1 MRVLGRAEE
10 AIRRLAEAV
19 GYYCPPGLVL
29 EAEKW
34 LDDLREA
41 LREGAA
47 ASSALEAALAR
58 ERRLAQEVERL
69 RGAFYRAMT
78 ALKEAV

>member
-1 MRVLGRAEE
+1 MKTLGRAEE

-19 GYYCPPGLVL
+19 GYYCPPELAL
-29 EAEKW
+29 EAEQW

-41 LREGAA
+41 LREGVA

-69 RGAFYRAMT
+69 RGAFYRAVT
-78 ALKEAV
+78 ALREAL

>member
-1 MRVLGRAEE
+1 MKTLGRAEE
-10 AIRRLAEAV
+10 VIRHLAEAV
-19 GYYCPPGLVL
+19 GYYCPPELVL
-29 EAEKW
+29 EAERW

-47 ASSALEAALAR
+47 ASSALEAVLAR

>member
-1 MRVLGRAEE
+1 MKTLGRAEE
-10 AIRRLAEAV
+10 ALAHLAEAV

-41 LREGAA
+41 LREGAE
-47 ASSALEAALAR
+47 ASRALEASLAR
-58 ERRLAQEVERL
+58 ERRLSQEVERL
-69 RGAFYRAMT
+69 RGALYRALG

>member
-1 MRVLGRAEE
+1 MKTLGRAEE
-10 AIRRLAEAV
+10 ALRWLAEAV
-19 GYYCPPGLVL
+19 GCYCPPELIL

-58 ERRLAQEVERL
+58 ERRLSQEVERL
-69 RGAFYRAMT
+69 RGALYRALG
-78 ALKEAV
+78 ALKEVL

>member
-10 AIRRLAEAV
+10 ALAHLAEAV
-19 GYYCPPGLVL
+19 GYYCPPWLVL
-29 EAEKW
+29 EAERW

-69 RGAFYRAMT
+69 RGAFYRAIT

>member
-1 MRVLGRAEE
+1 MKALGWAEE
-10 AIRRLAEAV
+10 VIRRLAEAV
-19 GYYCPPGLVL
+19 GYYCPPELVL

-58 ERRLAQEVERL
+58 KRRLAQEVERL

>member
-1 MRVLGRAEE
+1 MKTLGRAEE
-10 AIRRLAEAV
+10 ALAHLAEAV
-19 GYYCPPGLVL
+19 GYYCPPELVL

-41 LREGAA
+41 LREGVE
-47 ASSALEAALAR
+47 ASRALEACRAR

-78 ALKEAV
+78 ALKKAV